1 MTDDDFSIKPST
13 KVGALLD
20 RFPELEEVLVEVA
33 APFRKLRNPI
43 LRRSVAKVASLG
55 QVAAVG
61 RIPVDD
67 LVNRLRAEV
76 GQEPIGPEDVG
87 RADAYFSNQP
97 DWFDRTKVVASID
110 EREERDPDKMTLV
123 TVLQRAAR
131 LQRTEIVELITTF
144 LPAPGI
150 EIMKSEGLSS
160 LVGAGEAGSDQN
172 LLLKDRPSVDRTVRL
187 AA

>member
-20 RFPELEEVLVEVA
+20 RFPELEEVLIEIA

-61 RIPVDD
+61 RVPVDE
-67 LVNRLRAEV
+67 LVNSLRAAV
-76 GQEPIGPEDVG
+76 GQEPIGSEDVDG
-87 RADAYFSNQP
+87 AAAYFPSQP
-97 DWFDRTKVVASID
+97 DWFDRTKIVASID
-110 EREERDPDKMTLV
+110 EREARDPDKMTLV
-123 TVLQRAAR
+123 TVLQTATR

-150 EIMKSEGLSS
+150 DIMKRKGF
-160 LVGAGEAGSDQN
+160 LVWSVQE
-172 LLLKDRPSVDRTVRL
+172 RPDLIRTYFSKP
-187 AA
+187 A